1 MPHKEMHIRKKE
13 KSHSPAVRSWLTVV
27 LLSLLVCAS
36 AIGTAAYMRAQSHVG
51 NTFTIAEL
59 NVEIDESFDKKIKK
73 DVTVKN
79 TGDVPAYIRAA
90 VVVCWKDNSGNV
102 LPDTPALGTDYT
114 MTMGSSWT
122 LGDDGYWYCTAPVA
136 AKSTSPVLI
145 VRCEPTAVA
154 ADKHLC
160 VDILAQGVQAEPSE
174 AVSTLWGA
182 SVDGDGKLT
191 PAVGGGTTP

>member
-1 MPHKEMHIRKKE
+1 MPHKEMHIREKE

-90 VVVCWKDNSGNV
+90 VVVCWKDENGNV
-102 LPDTPALGTDYT
+102 LSNTPILETDYT
-114 MTMGSSWT
+114 MAMGNGWI
-122 LGDDGYWYCTAPVA
+122 LGDDGYWYCDEPVA
-136 AKSTSPVLI
+136 AKSTSPILI
-145 VRCEPTAVA
+145 VKCEPKTE
-154 ADKHLC
+154 KEGRQLC

-174 AVSTLWGA
+174 AVNTLWGA